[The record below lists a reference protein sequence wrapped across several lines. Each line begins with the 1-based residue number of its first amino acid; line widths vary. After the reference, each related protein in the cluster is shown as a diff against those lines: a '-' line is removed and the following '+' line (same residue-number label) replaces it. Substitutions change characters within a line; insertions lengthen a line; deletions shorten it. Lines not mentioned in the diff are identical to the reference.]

1 MVSSILPKNEGNSLS
16 WASSVLSEF
25 CSYWGKHN
33 LLSRLSDLYQNDLK
47 IANFDQWSKN
57 RGKKM
62 IFGIFFLTL
71 NPFSCLTYGKT
82 PRTNANPDER
92 LLDTIVWRHSKAS
105 GKTHHVLVINITSS
119 GTYRALALLIDTF
132 WGGQGQLNF
141 SPTYVAKTRAT
152 LVTYVG
158 EKLNWRCP
166 PQNVS
171 MCNAKAQ

>member
-1 MVSSILPKNEGNSLS
+1 MLIWMNDYSIRLFDNTAKLYARPTIKS
-16 WASSVLSEF
+16 AS
-25 CSYWGKHN
+25 
-33 LLSRLSDLYQNDLK
+33 
-47 IANFDQWSKN
+47 FDQWSKN

-119 GTYRALALLIDTF
+119 GTYRALALHINTF
-132 WGGQGQLNF
+132 FFQKVRSWSIRTGPKNFGGPVWSWRTSIFLG
-141 SPTYVAKTRAT
+141 P
-152 LVTYVG
+152 LVH
-158 EKLNWRCP
+158 
-166 PQNVS
+166 
-171 MCNAKAQ
+171 